1 MERFEPTFIEAHEAS
16 NMIGKVR
23 SLNSR
28 IKTQSFL
35 EDIITWV
42 NEIFINWESDM
53 VVGIWS
59 LCNSSWEAVECYI
72 IVQ

>member
-53 VVGIWS
+53 VVGI
-59 LCNSSWEAVECYI
+59 
-72 IVQ
+72 